1 MGFVMNATQL
11 RSAFASFFEQRG
23 HTRVASAGLIPH
35 HPSAPL
41 FTNSGMM
48 QFVPYFLGEE
58 PPPWRRAM
66 SIQKCVRLSGKHN
79 DIEELGRTRR
89 HLTFFEMLGNWSFG
103 DYFKEEAIGWAWELL
118 TEGIGF
124 DGDRLWVTVHES
136 DDEAEAIWH
145 ESMGLPM
152 ARIQR
157 LDKENFW
164 EMGATGPCGPSSE
177 IHYDCGPEWG
187 DEGGP
192 AQGSGDRYVEF
203 WNLVFMSQFRHPDR
217 SLTDL
222 PRHNIDTGGGLERW
236 LMLLQGVPTV
246 FDTDAVRPLIEVVE
260 SVSGVRYGAA
270 TRSDVALRVAADH
283 ARTISFLV
291 ADGVVPS
298 NEDRGYVVRSA
309 IRRAVTRGHQLG
321 IELPFL
327 RSLVERTVELMGE
340 AYPELR
346 GAAALVGETVE
357 REEHRFR
364 QTLSAGSA
372 LLEAELAR
380 GAVPGDVAFKL
391 HDTFGFPIEITEE
404 MASDAG
410 VAVDRAGFDAAMA
423 EQRARGKLARKGG
436 SAEVVMEAYREL
448 VEQHG
453 PSDFTGRDENE
464 TKARVLAVVEPEG
477 DEVEI
482 FLDRTPFY
490 AESGGQVGDTGTI
503 TTDTG
508 RLQVL
513 DTTYA
518 LPGLHRH
525 TARMV
530 EGEVRPGQEAVATID
545 VGRRQAIRR
554 NHTGT
559 HLLHWALREV
569 LGDHVKQQG
578 SLVAPDYLRFDFSH
592 HCATSP
598 KELARVEDLANGE
611 VLANDAVRHYET
623 TKAQAA
629 EAGAIAFFGDKYG
642 EIVRVLEAGRH
653 SVELCGGTHVGALGD
668 IGPIRITSESSIGSN
683 QRRIFA
689 TTGTTTLERVRRD
702 REALARAA
710 TLLAVPPD
718 EVVGGLE
725 RLRDDLKEARDQLKA
740 AQRAAAGAG
749 AADLAA
755 EAIDGV
761 VVARRDLGRD
771 ELKDLAVAVREQPG
785 MRAVVL
791 GSAPDAGGVALVAAV
806 FPGGGLVASE
816 LLAEAARTVGGGGG
830 KAPDLAVAG
839 GRHPDRLDE
848 ALDQARAAV
857 TAMKA

>member
-1 MGFVMNATQL
+1 MNATQL
-11 RSAFASFFEQRG
+11 RRAFTSFFEQRG
-23 HTRVASAGLIPH
+23 HTLVPSAGLIPH

-58 PPPWRRAM
+58 PPPWARAM

-103 DYFKEEAIGWAWELL
+103 DYFKEEAIRWAWELL

-136 DDEAEAIWH
+136 DDDAEAIWH
-145 ESMGLPM
+145 ETLGLPM
-152 ARIQR
+152 TRIQR

-164 EMGATGPCGPSSE
+164 EMGSTGPCGPSSE
-177 IHYDCGPEWG
+177 IHFDCGSEWG

-192 AQGSGDRYVEF
+192 AHGSGDRYVEF

-222 PRHNIDTGGGLERW
+222 PQHNIDTGGGLERW

-260 SVSGVRYGAA
+260 AVSGTRYGAGG
-270 TRSDVALRVAADH
+270 RGDVALRVVADH
-283 ARTISFLV
+283 ARSISFLI

-321 IELPFL
+321 IERPFL
-327 RSLVERTVELMGE
+327 RTLVERTIELLGD
-340 AYPELR
+340 AYPELP
-346 GAAALVGETVE
+346 GAAALVGDTVE

-364 QTLSAGSA
+364 QTLAAGSA
-372 LLEAELAR
+372 LLEGELAK
-380 GAVPGDVAFKL
+380 GVVPGGVAFKL

-404 MASDAG
+404 MATDAG

-423 EQRARGKLARKGG
+423 EQRARGKDARKGG
-436 SAEVVMEAYREL
+436 SAEVVMETYREL
-448 VEQHG
+448 VDQHG
-453 PSDFTGRDENE
+453 VTDFTGREEHE
-464 TKARVLAVVEPEG
+464 TKAQVLGVFGRVG
-477 DEVEI
+477 DELEV

-503 TTDTG
+503 TTATG
-508 RLQVL
+508 RLNVL
-513 DTTYA
+513 DTTLA

-525 TARMV
+525 SARLV
-530 EGEVRPGQEAVATID
+530 EGEITPGQDAVATID
-545 VGRRQAIRR
+545 VERRQAIRR

-559 HLLHWALREV
+559 HLLHWALREI
-569 LGDHVKQQG
+569 LGGHVKQQG
-578 SLVAPDYLRFDFSH
+578 SLVAPEYLRFDFSH
-592 HCATSP
+592 HAATSP
-598 KELARVEDLANGE
+598 QELARVEDLANGE
-611 VLANDAVRHYET
+611 VLANDRVRHYET

-642 EIVRVLEAGRH
+642 DIVRVLEAGRH

-702 REALARAA
+702 RDALARAA
-710 TLLAVPPD
+710 ALLAVAPD

-725 RLRDDLKEARDQLKA
+725 RLRDDLKEAREQLKA

-755 EAIDGV
+755 DAVDGV
-761 VVARRDLGRD
+761 VVARRDDLGRD
-771 ELKDLAVAVREQPG
+771 ELKDLAVALRQQPG
-785 MRAVVL
+785 VRAVVL
-791 GSAPDAGGVALVAAV
+791 GGAPATGGVALVAAV
-806 FPGGGLVASE
+806 VAGSGLNASE
-816 LLAEAARTVGGGGG
+816 LLADAARTVGGGGG

-839 GRHPDRLDE
+839 GRHADRLDE
-848 ALDQARAAV
+848 ALGQARAAA
-857 TAMKA
+857 TAVAAATA

>member
-1 MGFVMNATQL
+1 MNATQL
-11 RSAFASFFEQRG
+11 RRAFTSFFEQRG
-23 HTRVASAGLIPH
+23 HTLVPSAGLIPH

-58 PPPWRRAM
+58 PPPWARAM

-103 DYFKEEAIGWAWELL
+103 DYFKEEAIRWAWELL

-136 DDEAEAIWH
+136 DDDAEAIWH
-145 ESMGLPM
+145 ETLGLPM

-164 EMGATGPCGPSSE
+164 EMGSTGPCGPSSE
-177 IHYDCGPEWG
+177 IHFDCGSEWG

-192 AQGSGDRYVEF
+192 AHGSGDRYVEF

-222 PRHNIDTGGGLERW
+222 PQHNIDTGGGLERW

-260 SVSGVRYGAA
+260 AVSGTRYGAGGGG
-270 TRSDVALRVAADH
+270 DVALRVVADH
-283 ARTISFLV
+283 ARSISFLI

-321 IELPFL
+321 IERPFL
-327 RSLVERTVELMGE
+327 RTLVERTIELLGD
-340 AYPELR
+340 AYPELPT
-346 GAAALVGETVE
+346 AAALVGDTVE

-364 QTLSAGSA
+364 QTLAAGSA
-372 LLEAELAR
+372 LLEGELAK
-380 GAVPGDVAFKL
+380 GVVPGDVAFKL

-404 MASDAG
+404 MATDAG
-410 VAVDRAGFDAAMA
+410 VAVDRTGFDSAMA
-423 EQRARGKLARKGG
+423 EQRARGKEARKGG
-436 SAEVVMEAYREL
+436 SAEVVMETYRKL
-448 VEQHG
+448 VDQHG
-453 PSDFTGRDENE
+453 VTDFTGREEHE
-464 TKARVLAVVEPEG
+464 TKARVLGVFGRVG
-477 DEVEI
+477 DELEV

-503 TTDTG
+503 TTATG
-508 RLQVL
+508 RLNVL
-513 DTTYA
+513 DTTLA

-525 TARMV
+525 SARLV
-530 EGEVRPGQEAVATID
+530 EGEITPGQDAVATID
-545 VGRRQAIRR
+545 VERRQAIRR

-559 HLLHWALREV
+559 HLLHWALREI
-569 LGDHVKQQG
+569 LGGHVKQQG
-578 SLVAPDYLRFDFSH
+578 SLVAPEYLRFDFSH
-592 HCATSP
+592 HAATSP
-598 KELARVEDLANGE
+598 QELARVEDLANGE
-611 VLANDAVRHYET
+611 VLANDRVRHYET

-629 EAGAIAFFGDKYG
+629 EVGAIAFFGDKYG
-642 EIVRVLEAGRH
+642 DIVRVLEAGRH

-702 REALARAA
+702 RDALARAA
-710 TLLAVPPD
+710 ALLAVAPD

-725 RLRDDLKEARDQLKA
+725 RLRDDLKEAREQLKA

-755 EAIDGV
+755 DAVDGV
-761 VVARRDLGRD
+761 VVARRDDLGRD
-771 ELKDLAVAVREQPG
+771 ELKDLAVALRQQPG
-785 MRAVVL
+785 VRAVVL
-791 GSAPDAGGVALVAAV
+791 GGAPATGGVALVAAV
-806 FPGGGLVASE
+806 VAGSGLNASE
-816 LLAEAARTVGGGGG
+816 LLADAARTVGGGGG

-839 GRHPDRLDE
+839 GRHADRLDE
-848 ALDQARAAV
+848 ALGQARAAA
-857 TAMKA
+857 TAVAAATA

>member
-1 MGFVMNATQL
+1 MNATQL
-11 RSAFASFFEQRG
+11 RRAFTSFFEQRG
-23 HTRVASAGLIPH
+23 HTLVPSAGLIPH

-58 PPPWRRAM
+58 PPPWARAM

-103 DYFKEEAIGWAWELL
+103 DYFKEEAIRWAWELL

-136 DDEAEAIWH
+136 DDDAEAIWH
-145 ESMGLPM
+145 ETLGLPM
-152 ARIQR
+152 TRIQR
-157 LDKENFW
+157 LGKENFW
-164 EMGATGPCGPSSE
+164 EMGSTGPCGPSSE
-177 IHYDCGPEWG
+177 IHFDCGSEWG

-192 AQGSGDRYVEF
+192 AHGSGDRYVEF

-222 PRHNIDTGGGLERW
+222 PQHNIDTGGGLERW
-236 LMLLQGVPTV
+236 LMLLQCVPTV

-260 SVSGVRYGAA
+260 AVSGTRYGAGG
-270 TRSDVALRVAADH
+270 RGDVALRVVADH
-283 ARTISFLV
+283 ARSISFLI

-321 IELPFL
+321 IERPFL
-327 RSLVERTVELMGE
+327 RTLVERTIELLGD
-340 AYPELR
+340 AYPELP
-346 GAAALVGETVE
+346 GAAALVGDTVE

-364 QTLSAGSA
+364 QTLAAGSA
-372 LLEAELAR
+372 LLEGELAK
-380 GAVPGDVAFKL
+380 GVVPGDVAFKL

-404 MASDAG
+404 MATDAG

-423 EQRARGKLARKGG
+423 EQRARGKDARKGG
-436 SAEVVMEAYREL
+436 SAEVVMETYREL
-448 VEQHG
+448 VDQHG
-453 PSDFTGRDENE
+453 VTDFTGREEHE
-464 TKARVLAVVEPEG
+464 TKARVLGVFGQVG
-477 DEVEI
+477 DELEV

-503 TTDTG
+503 TTATG
-508 RLQVL
+508 RLDVL
-513 DTTYA
+513 DTTLA

-525 TARMV
+525 SARLV
-530 EGEVRPGQEAVATID
+530 EGEITPGQDAVATID
-545 VGRRQAIRR
+545 VERRQAIRR

-559 HLLHWALREV
+559 HLLHWALREI
-569 LGDHVKQQG
+569 LGGHVKQQG
-578 SLVAPDYLRFDFSH
+578 SLVAPEYLRFDFSH
-592 HCATSP
+592 HAATSP
-598 KELARVEDLANGE
+598 QELARVEDLANGE
-611 VLANDAVRHYET
+611 VLANDRVRHYET
-623 TKAQAA
+623 TKTQAA

-642 EIVRVLEAGRH
+642 DIVRVLEAGRH

-702 REALARAA
+702 RDALARAA
-710 TLLAVPPD
+710 ALLAVAPD

-725 RLRDDLKEARDQLKA
+725 RLRDDLKEAREQLKA

-755 EAIDGV
+755 DAVDGV
-761 VVARRDLGRD
+761 VVARRDDLGRD
-771 ELKDLAVAVREQPG
+771 ELKDLAVALRQQPG
-785 MRAVVL
+785 VRAVVL
-791 GSAPDAGGVALVAAV
+791 GGAPATGGVALVAAV
-806 FPGGGLVASE
+806 VAGSGLNASE
-816 LLAEAARTVGGGGG
+816 LLADAARTVGGGGG

-839 GRHPDRLDE
+839 GRHADRLDE
-848 ALDQARAAV
+848 ALGQARAAA
-857 TAMKA
+857 TAVAAATA

>member
-1 MGFVMNATQL
+1 MNATEL
-11 RSAFASFFEQRG
+11 RRAFTWFFQERG
-23 HTRVASAGLIPH
+23 HTAVPAAGLIPH

-58 PPPWRRAM
+58 SPPWARAM

-79 DIEELGRTRR
+79 DIDELGRTRR

-103 DYFKEEAIGWAWELL
+103 DYFKEEAIRWAWELL
-118 TEGIGF
+118 TEVIGF
-124 DGDRLWVTVHES
+124 DGDRLWVTVHVS
-136 DDEAEAIWH
+136 DDDAEAIWH
-145 ESMGLPM
+145 ETVGLPM

-177 IHYDCGPEWG
+177 IHFDCGPEWG
-187 DEGGP
+187 EEGGP

-217 SLTDL
+217 SLSDL
-222 PRHNIDTGGGLERW
+222 PQHNIDTGGGLERW

-260 SVSGVRYGAA
+260 SVSGVRYGAES
-270 TRSDVALRVAADH
+270 TSDVALRVVGDH
-283 ARTISFLV
+283 ARSISFLV
-291 ADGVVPS
+291 TDGVVPS
-298 NEDRGYVVRSA
+298 NEERGYVVRSA

-321 IELPFL
+321 IDRPFL
-327 RSLVERTVELMGE
+327 KQLVERTVELLGE
-340 AYPELR
+340 AYPELQQSA
-346 GAAALVGETVE
+346 GLVGETVE

-364 QTLSAGSA
+364 QTLAAGSS
-372 LLEAELAR
+372 LLQAELVR
-380 GAVPGDVAFKL
+380 GTVPGDVAFKL
-391 HDTFGFPIEITEE
+391 HDTYGFPIEITEE
-404 MASDAG
+404 MAADAG
-410 VAVDRAGFDAAMA
+410 VVVDRAGFDAAMA
-423 EQRARGKLARKGG
+423 EQRARGRQSRRGG
-436 SAEVVMEAYREL
+436 SAEMVMETYREL
-448 VEQHG
+448 VEQSG
-453 PSDFTGRDENE
+453 PTEFTGREEHE
-464 TKARVLAVVEPEG
+464 TKAQVLAVVERDEG
-477 DEVEI
+477 ELEI

-490 AESGGQVGDTGTI
+490 AESGGQVGDTGAI
-503 TTDTG
+503 TTATG
-508 RLQVL
+508 RLDVV

-525 TARMV
+525 TARLV
-530 EGEVRPGQEAVATID
+530 EGDVRPGQEAVATID
-545 VGRRQAIRR
+545 VERRQAIRR

-578 SLVAPDYLRFDFSH
+578 SLVGPDYLRFDFSH
-592 HCATSP
+592 HAATAP
-598 KELARVEDLANGE
+598 EQLDVVENLANRE
-611 VLANDAVRHYET
+611 VLANDRVRHYET

-629 EAGAIAFFGDKYG
+629 EVGAIAFFGDKYG

-653 SVELCGGTHVGALGD
+653 SVELCGGTHVSALGD

-689 TTGTTTLERVRRD
+689 TTGTATLERIRRD
-702 REALARAA
+702 REELARASV
-710 TLLAVPPD
+710 LLAVPPD
-718 EVVGGLE
+718 EVVAGVE
-725 RLRDDLKEARDQLKA
+725 RLRDELRAAREQAKA

-749 AADLAA
+749 AAQLAS
-755 EAIDGV
+755 EAVDGV
-761 VVARRDLGRD
+761 VVARRDDLGRE

-785 MRAVVL
+785 VRAVVL
-791 GSAPDAGGVALVAAV
+791 GGAPAAGGVALVAAV
-806 FPGGGLVASE
+806 APGSGLVASA
-816 LLAEAARTVGGGGG
+816 LLADAARTVGGGGG

-839 GRHPDRLDE
+839 GRHPERLDE
-848 ALDQARAAV
+848 ALDQARAA
-857 TAMKA
+857 AGAA